1 MEVWGAEGGTVSGCT
16 PEIYKGGKGGYSVGN
31 KSIDMGNIIYLVV
44 GSKGADSNANHVD
57 VSGGYNG
64 GGNVIKNVTVN
75 HFCAGG
81 GGASHIATKDR
92 GILSN
97 YANYKL
103 EILIVA
109 GGGGGGLD
117 FSGTPGDG
125 GGESGTQGTLTN
137 SQGTSNSGGISVMN
151 SGDGPNI
158 IAVNGSFGQGGYAVG
173 TWHNNAD
180 AGGCGGGG
188 WYGGG
193 GISTAGCGGGGSGH
207 INTDLI
213 ESGKMETGVRQGYGY
228 ILITQ
233 IRHN

>member
-1 MEVWGAEGGTVSGCT
+1 MDDKLYVCVGGI
-16 PEIYKGGKGGYSVGN
+16 P
-31 KSIDMGNIIYLVV
+31 
-44 GSKGADSNANHVD
+44 
-57 VSGGYNG
+57 YNG
-64 GGNVIKNVTVN
+64 GGSPMKNSTEKYSGG
-75 HFCAGG
+75 ADG
-81 GGASHIATKDR
+81 GGASHVATTNR
-92 GILSN
+92 GELK
-97 YANYKL
+97 NYKSYQSEVL
-103 EILIVA
+103 LVA
-109 GGGGGGLD
+109 GGGGGLD

-125 GGESGTQGTLTN
+125 GGESGSQGTLTN

-207 INTDLI
+207 INTALI